1 MNAWLAKAVIGR
13 AADAQTVGRDTMS
26 RSRLCSVKEGGGK
39 EATTP
44 GVFPP
49 VPQGCVLPSRR

>member
-1 MNAWLAKAVIGR
+1 MVADGP
-13 AADAQTVGRDTMS
+13 AADALTVGRDTMS

-49 VPQGCVLPSRR
+49 VPEGRVPPPR